1 MHSKTGLSIII
12 AGGGT
17 AGWMTAA
24 ALSRFAPHYSI
35 SLVESDAIGTVG
47 VGEATIPQIHLF
59 NSALGFDEADF
70 VRETKATFK
79 LGIEFDGWHRRGESY
94 MHAFGSIGQGIG
106 LLPFQ
111 HYWVRAKQAGFA
123 KPLQR
128 YSLNE
133 LAARAMRMQ
142 RGRRTEKSPEM
153 PYAYHFDAGL
163 YAAFLRKIAE
173 ACGVSRVEGTIT
185 KVERDGENGDI
196 AALVLEGGERIE
208 GDFFI
213 DCSGFRALLIEG
225 ALETGFDDWTHWLP
239 CDRAIAVSCEG
250 GGDFTPFTKSIAR
263 KSGWQ
268 WRIPLQHRIGN
279 GHVYS
284 SAHISDDE
292 AAAVLLANLDGKPA
306 ADPRPIHFTTGM
318 RRKHWHRN
326 CLAIGLSAGFMEP
339 LESTSIHLI
348 QSAISRFLAM
358 LPTGKS
364 DPAMVDE
371 YNRQSEFEWTRIRDF
386 LILHYWANAR
396 EGEPFWDTMRT
407 MELPGTLSR
416 KIAQWRASA
425 FIHREHEEL
434 FTEVGWFQVLIGQG
448 IFPDNYNSIADQI
461 PEQDLKAFLDQYEQF
476 CVEEA
481 RQMPRHLDF
490 VQSFTA
496 QHSGGAAS

>member
-1 MHSKTGLSIII
+1 MHDKSGLSIII

-24 ALSRFAPHYSI
+24 ALSRFAPHCSI
-35 SLVESDAIGTVG
+35 TLVESDAIGTIG

-59 NSALGFDEADF
+59 NSALGFDEAQF

-79 LGIEFDGWHRRGESY
+79 LGIEFDGWLRPGASY

-111 HYWVRAKQAGFA
+111 HYWMRAAQAGFA

-128 YSLNE
+128 FSLNE
-133 LAARAMRMQ
+133 LAARSMRMQ

-153 PYAYHFDAGL
+153 PYAYHFDASL
-163 YAAFLRKIAE
+163 YAAYLRKIAE
-173 ACGVSRVEGTIT
+173 GQGVKRIEGMIAQ
-185 KVERDGENGDI
+185 VERDGESGDI
-196 AALVLEGGERIE
+196 AALLLQGGEKIS

-213 DCSGFRALLIEG
+213 DCSGFRALLIAG
-225 ALETGFDDWTHWLP
+225 ALGTEFDDWSHWLP
-239 CDRAIAVSCEG
+239 CDRAVAVPCEG
-250 GGDFTPFTKSIAR
+250 GGDFTPYTRSIAR
-263 KSGWQ
+263 QSGWQ

-279 GHVYS
+279 GHVFS

-292 AAAVLLANLDGKPA
+292 ATAILLANLDGEPT
-306 ADPRPIHFTTGM
+306 ADPRPIRFTTGM
-318 RRKHWHRN
+318 RRQHWHRN

-358 LPTGKS
+358 LPAGKS

-371 YNRQSEFEWTRIRDF
+371 FNRQSTFEWTRIRDF

-396 EGEPFWDTMRT
+396 EGEPFWDNVRH
-407 MELPGTLSR
+407 MELPDTLMR

-434 FTEVGWFQVLIGQG
+434 FTEVGWLQVLIGQA
-448 IFPDNYNSIADQI
+448 IIPDSYNPIANQLPLD
-461 PEQDLKAFLDQYEQF
+461 DLRAFLDQYEQF
-476 CVEEA
+476 CVEEV

-490 VQSFTA
+490 VQNFAA
-496 QHSGGAAS
+496 QQVDGAPS